1 MALGTA
7 EFGMVKSV
15 LVSVFLAHGS
25 GSRPGHQPLLL
36 RQAQCVMC
44 SQATVLVLGVK
55 IVPPA
60 CTCTFGGV
68 PSPGARTL

>member
-15 LVSVFLAHGS
+15 SVSVFLAH
-25 GSRPGHQPLLL
+25 QPLLL
-36 RQAQCVMC
+36 CQAQRVMC